1 MESEKQPTQER
12 QGHELQTRSPQQHVE
27 VDRENTTSVKDGA
40 AAPSS
45 SGMAFGRMDAQDVFK
60 NYINHGMVTAI
71 MTDFV
76 SVT

>member
-12 QGHELQTRSPQQHVE
+12 QGDELQTRSPQQHVE

-60 NYINHGMVTAI
+60 LTLA
-71 MTDFV
+71 D
-76 SVT
+76 